1 MSKKPIALALEEVTS
16 ALHQLTL
23 FNAAMDSLCVFLI
36 STLILILIS
45 TPWYYALIP
54 FTIYASIHTYR
65 AIKGITYRYVEDKV
79 PTLKEQLRTAADH
92 INTDNEIVQLLHQ
105 DVIKLMRDIKT
116 SYFLNFG
123 RLTRELI
130 VLAVVSFLI
139 IATSAYQVKFLSAE
153 DLLAKLKTSY
163 KPFQNYELTE
173 EELIYEENT
182 TEEIYGN
189 KSVAELGNEEL
200 NLQINPVLSDINIGK
215 VKDPEKKDFQ
225 DVPPR
230 EIQATTDT
238 TFGENIPKGYQKIVK
253 NYFREIAKG

>member
-1 MSKKPIALALEEVTS
+1 MSKKPIALALEETKA

-23 FNAAMDSLCVFLI
+23 FNSIMDSLCVFLI
-36 STLILILIS
+36 SVLIFTLLSIN
-45 TPWYYALIP
+45 WYYAFIP
-54 FTIYASIHTYR
+54 FILYGTIHTYR
-65 AIKGITYRYVEDKV
+65 ALKGITYKFVEEKV

-92 INTDNEIVQLLHQ
+92 VNTENEVVDLLHQ
-105 DVIKLMRDIKT
+105 DVLKLMRDVKT

-130 VLAVVSFLI
+130 VLAVISFLI
-139 IATSAYQVKFLSAE
+139 IATSAYQVKFISAD
-153 DLLAKLKTSY
+153 DLLAKLKTAY
-163 KPFQNYELTE
+163 KPFQTYELGA
-173 EELIYEENT
+173 EELLYEENE

-189 KSVAELGNEEL
+189 KSIAELGNEEL
-200 NLQINPVLSDINIGK
+200 NLQINPSLSDINIGK
-215 VKDPEKKDFQ
+215 VKDPEKKEFQ
-225 DVPPR
+225 EVPPR